1 MIISYEGSIGREE
14 MARCE
19 AQVKSL
25 LVELEPG
32 FRLLS
37 DLTELESMD
46 VECLPSMKRIMDL
59 CNKNRVHT
67 VVRVIPD
74 PKKDIGL
81 NILSLFHYERR
92 VHIVT
97 CETLKE
103 AKASLGCT

>member
-1 MIISYEGSIGREE
+1 

-19 AQVKSL
+19 ERVRSL

-46 VECLPSMKRIMDL
+46 IECLPSIKRTMDL
-59 CNKNRVHT
+59 CNKTGVHT
-67 VVRVIPD
+67 VIRVIPD